1 MVLKR
6 DVCIIPPGRWMGSF
20 SLQRC
25 QSDGFEVCQLHKKSQ
40 TKRVEK
46 RYGVRIWGGKLMSV
60 FYIRTC
66 CGFLQN
72 FATGVLFMGLMRSMR
87 SRRKKNG
94 WNVPVDLSQQNYCAY
109 CVRLLFQFA
118 FVDFHMDVWA
128 KLQQSAASSS
138 KQASR
143 RWKESESLNHSCRGG
158 GLQSAPYLPFLIILN
173 NLQFKEKSSYPVSHH
188 QIMFFFFIKEVK
200 SRFFHVLEL
209 VENSLLTAHSVDI
222 QHMSRLKGFATPTD
236 VFGTM
241 GRQMSRP
248 FTPCRGYEANG
259 GEGNSEERPFS
270 YYSN

>member
-94 WNVPVDLSQQNYCAY
+94 WNVPVDLSQQNYCAD

-143 RWKESESLNHSCRGG
+143 RWMESESLNHSCRGG

-188 QIMFFFFIKEVK
+188 QIMFFFYQRGEVQVFSCSGACRK
-200 SRFFHVLEL
+200 FPVDCSQCWHSAYVQAERFC
-209 VENSLLTAHSVDI
+209 NAHRRV
-222 QHMSRLKGFATPTD
+222 RNNG
-236 VFGTM
+236 
-241 GRQMSRP
+241 
-248 FTPCRGYEANG
+248 EAN
-259 GEGNSEERPFS
+259 E
-270 YYSN
+270 